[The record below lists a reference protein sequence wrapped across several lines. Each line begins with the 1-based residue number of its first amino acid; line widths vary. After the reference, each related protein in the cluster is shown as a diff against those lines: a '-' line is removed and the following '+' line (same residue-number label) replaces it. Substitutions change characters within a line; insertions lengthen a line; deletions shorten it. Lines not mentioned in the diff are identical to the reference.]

1 MSGPTTE
8 QQGGPGLLS
17 RRYAALTGGLF
28 ALCAFVAFEATAVV
42 TIMPGVAAELHGIRL
57 YSLVFAAP
65 LASGVVGMVVAGGW
79 SDRSGTVAPLAAALV
94 LFSAGLVGCGLAPS
108 MQLLIAARIVQGLG
122 GGGLTVCLYVLVGLM
137 YPPSLRPAVFW
148 SFSAAWILP
157 TLFGPALAAYVAHVV
172 GWRWVFLGVVA
183 LVAVAAAGIT
193 PSLRGLDAPTEGRRF
208 PRSRLACAGVGAIA
222 VLAIQLLGSR
232 PDALAALT
240 IVAAPVLLLAIR
252 PLLPAGTLR
261 ATRGLPAVI
270 ATRGLLSGAFF
281 CGEAYVVFVLEQR
294 WRLSAGIAGLALTGV
309 GLSWSA
315 ASWAQSRL
323 SRTVSDRAAMRHGS
337 ATVLAGILGLALLV
351 WVHAPAVIAAS
362 AYVLA
367 GAGMG
372 FAYPRTSVAMLAASG
387 DTERGFNSAALSIA
401 DALGG
406 ATTIAVSGAAFAALE
421 RTAGDPFVAALA
433 VGCCAGLLAL
443 LTSAR
448 TKAA

>member
-1 MSGPTTE
+1 
-8 QQGGPGLLS
+8 LS
-17 RRYAALTGGLF
+17 RRYAALTGGMF

-42 TIMPGVAAELHGIRL
+42 TIMPVVAAELHGIRL

-79 SDRSGTVAPLAAALV
+79 SDRSGPVAPLAAALV

-108 MQLLIAARIVQGLG
+108 IQLLIAGRIVQGLG

-157 TLFGPALAAYVAHVV
+157 TLFGPALAAYVAQVV

-193 PSLRGLDAPTEGRRF
+193 PSLRGLDAPTEGGRF
-208 PRSRLACAGVGAIA
+208 PKSRLACAVVGAIA

-294 WRLSAGIAGLALTGV
+294 WGLSAGIAGLALTGV

-351 WVHAPAVIAAS
+351 WVHAPALVAAS

-406 ATTIAVSGAAFAALE
+406 ATTIAVSGAAFAAVE
-421 RTAGDPFVAALA
+421 RTAGEPFVAALA
-433 VGCCAGLLAL
+433 VGSCAGLLAL
-443 LTSAR
+443 VTSTR